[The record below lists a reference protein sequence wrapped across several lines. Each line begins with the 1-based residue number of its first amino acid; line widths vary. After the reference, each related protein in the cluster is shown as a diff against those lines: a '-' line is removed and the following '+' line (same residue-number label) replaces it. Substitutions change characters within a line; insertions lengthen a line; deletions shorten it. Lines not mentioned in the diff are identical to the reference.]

1 MRRKHYVLDALREH
15 LTPQAKENGITI
27 NIGSATNISIA
38 RDVGQ
43 STIVSGGKEYKMTQ
57 EERSR
62 HYRVCHAI
70 AKQLDLYPEMRR
82 YMQQQWR
89 KESMRQLS
97 DQALAGLLDY
107 MQEFERR
114 ASG

>member
-1 MRRKHYVLDALREH
+1 MHQE
-15 LTPQAKENGITI
+15 KESGITI
-27 NIGSATNISIA
+27 NIGNATTVSIA

-43 STIVSGGKEYKMTQ
+43 STIVSGGKECKMTL

-82 YMQQQWR
+82 YMLQQWQE
-89 KESMRQLS
+89 ESMRRLS
-97 DQALAGLLDY
+97 DHALAMLLDY

-114 ASG
+114 ASGWR